1 MVSRESF
8 EYFMK
13 KIVFTIYALL
23 ITLSAQAQTL
33 VSVEF
38 KGSESKESLAAQFRN
53 IANNAVDFYKVTYTT
68 MDVFHEVDT
77 ASGLIIVPRRD
88 QVYSYPRLVFQH
100 GTVASR
106 TDVPSNLQGGYQA
119 GLFFGGL
126 GYVSLLPD
134 FLGLGTSRGL
144 HPYVHA
150 DSEASAAID
159 MLHILDEFA
168 EEVDVIV
175 NDQLFVTGYSQGG
188 HAAMALHK
196 AIEEGAA
203 DFTVTASAPMSGPYS
218 ISGVMRERMTES
230 EETYFYPA
238 YVHFTIVSY
247 NYVYGLY
254 NDIGEVFKPPY
265 VPLLQQFLD
274 EEINLNGLNDRL
286 ISALIQNNGAVVPKF
301 MLQDSIVNAV
311 LSDDM
316 HPMNVALRDNDV
328 FDWNPQAPTR
338 LYYCMADDQV
348 PFENSVVAAE
358 AIRANNAPNFDAIDV
373 NMEADHGECVEPAIL
388 ATALF
393 FGQFW
398 DVSLVSER
406 EPIPSR
412 LIPAFPNPTTG
423 RVQLEGVADIAA
435 VEIYNA
441 QGQRLRVQV
450 LPTQTQQIDLSAF
463 PAGTYTLKFL
473 MPAGIGVS
481 RVVKW

>member
-1 MVSRESF
+1 
-8 EYFMK
+8 MK
-13 KIVFTIYALL
+13 KIVFTLSAFLLL
-23 ITLSAQAQTL
+23 ITAQAQTL

-38 KGSESKESLAAQFRN
+38 KGSETKESLAAQFRN

-68 MDVFHEVDT
+68 TDVFNEVDT

-196 AIEEGAA
+196 AIEEEAA

-230 EETYFYPA
+230 EETYFFPA

-254 NDIGEVFKPPY
+254 DDIGEVFKPPY

-274 EEINLNGLNDRL
+274 EEIDLNGLNDRL
-286 ISALIQNNGAVVPKF
+286 ISTLIQNNGAVVPKF

-348 PFENSVVAAE
+348 PFENSVVAAD

-373 NMEADHGECVEPAIL
+373 DMTADHGGCVEPAIL

-398 DVSLVSER
+398 DVSLVADR

-423 RVQLEGVADIAA
+423 MVQLEGVTNIAA

-450 LPTQTQQIDLSAF
+450 LPTNTNQIDLSGF

-473 MPAGIGVS
+473 LPEGIGVS
-481 RVVKW
+481 RVVKR

>member
-1 MVSRESF
+1 MN
-8 EYFMK
+8 
-13 KIVFTIYALL
+13 KIVFTLTAFVLVL
-23 ITLSAQAQTL
+23 TSQAQTL
-33 VSVEF
+33 LSVEF
-38 KGSESKESLAAQFRN
+38 IGSETKEALAAQFRD
-53 IANNAVDFYKVTYTT
+53 IANNAVDLYKITYTT
-68 MDVFHEVDT
+68 TDVFNEPDT
-77 ASGLIIVPRRD
+77 ASGLIVVPRRD
-88 QVYSYPRLVFQH
+88 EVYSYPRLVFQH

-106 TDVPSNLQGGYQA
+106 TDVPSNLKGGYEA

-150 DSEASAAID
+150 TSEASAAID
-159 MLHILDEFA
+159 MLHALDEFA
-168 EEVDVIV
+168 EQVDVIV
-175 NDQLFVTGYSQGG
+175 NDQLFITGYSQGG

-196 AIEEGAA
+196 AIEDGVA
-203 DFTVTASAPMSGPYS
+203 DFPVTASAPMSGPYS
-218 ISGVMRERMTES
+218 ISGVMRERMTVS

-286 ISALIQNNGAVVPKF
+286 ISALIQNNGAVVPKL
-301 MLQDSIVNAV
+301 MLQDSIISAV
-311 LSDDM
+311 LSDEM
-316 HPMNVALRDNDV
+316 HPMNIALRDNDV
-328 FDWNPQAPTR
+328 FDWTPQAPTR

-348 PFENSVVAAE
+348 PFENSVEAAN
-358 AIRANNAPNFDAIDV
+358 AIGANNAPNFDAIDV
-373 NMEADHGECVEPAIL
+373 NMAADHGECVEPAII

-398 DVSLVSER
+398 DVSLVANR

-412 LIPAFPNPTTG
+412 LIPAFPNPTAG
-423 RVQLEGVADIAA
+423 LVQLEGVTDIAA
-435 VEIYNA
+435 IEVYNA
-441 QGQRLRVQV
+441 QGQRLSVQV
-450 LPTQTQQIDLSAF
+450 LPSNTNQIDLSAY
-463 PAGTYTLKFL
+463 PAGTYTVKFL
-473 MPAGIGVS
+473 LPEGVGVS
-481 RVVKW
+481 RVVKE

>member
-1 MVSRESF
+1 
-8 EYFMK
+8 MK
-13 KIVFTIYALL
+13 KLVFTLSVFL
-23 ITLSAQAQTL
+23 IVIIAQAQTL
-33 VSVEF
+33 VSVEL
-38 KGSESKESLAAQFRN
+38 KGSETKESLAAQFRN

-68 MDVFHEVDT
+68 KDVFNEVDT

-106 TDVPSNLQGGYQA
+106 TDVPSNLQGGYEA

-230 EETYFYPA
+230 EETYFFPA

-254 NDIGEVFKPPY
+254 DDIGEVFKPPY
-265 VPLLQQFLD
+265 VPLLQQF
-274 EEINLNGLNDRL
+274 
-286 ISALIQNNGAVVPKF
+286 
-301 MLQDSIVNAV
+301 LQDSIVNAV

-348 PFENSVVAAE
+348 PFENSVVAAD
-358 AIRANNAPNFDAIDV
+358 AIRANNVPNFDAIDV
-373 NMEADHGECVEPAIL
+373 DMTADHGGCVEPAIL

-398 DVSLVSER
+398 DVSLVADR

-423 RVQLEGVADIAA
+423 MVQLEGVSDIAA
-435 VEIYNA
+435 VEVYNA

-450 LPTQTQQIDLSAF
+450 LPTNTNQIDLSSF

-473 MPAGIGVS
+473 LPEGIGVS
-481 RVVKW
+481 RVVKR

>member
-1 MVSRESF
+1 MKLLFTFFSF
-8 EYFMK
+8 
-13 KIVFTIYALL
+13 LL
-23 ITLSAQAQTL
+23 IASLPAQSL
-33 VSVEF
+33 ISVEE
-38 KGSESKESLAAQFRN
+38 KGSRTKEELAAQFRN
-53 IANNAVDFYKVTYTT
+53 IANNAVDLYKITYTT
-68 MDVFHEVDT
+68 KDVFNELDT
-77 ASGLIIVPRRD
+77 ASGLIVVPRRD
-88 QVYSYPRLVFQH
+88 QQHSYPRLVFQH

-106 TDVPSNLQGGYQA
+106 TDVPSNLEGGYQA

-134 FLGLGTSRGL
+134 FLGLGTSRGT

-150 DSEASAAID
+150 ASEASVAID

-168 EEVDVIV
+168 EQVNVIV

-196 AIEEGAA
+196 AIEEGETG
-203 DFTVTASAPMSGPYS
+203 FEVTASAPMSGPYS
-218 ISGVMRERMTES
+218 ISNVMRERMTNAEFS
-230 EETYFYPA
+230 YFYPA

-254 NDIGEVFKPPY
+254 DDIAEVFKPDY
-265 VPLLQQFLD
+265 VPLLRRFLA
-274 EEINLNGLNDRL
+274 EEIDLNLLNGGL
-286 ISALIQNNGAVVPKF
+286 ITELIANHGAPIPRF
-301 MLQDSIVNAV
+301 MLQDSILNAV
-311 LSDDM
+311 LTDDM
-316 HPMNVALRDNDV
+316 HPVNVALRDNDV
-328 FDWNPQAPTR
+328 FNWKPEAPTR

-358 AIRANNAPNFDAIDV
+358 AIRANGAPDFDALDV
-373 NMEADHGECVEPAIL
+373 NPTADHGECVEPAIL

-398 DVSLVSER
+398 DVSLVASR

-423 RVQLEGVADIAA
+423 RVQLEGVSEIAA
-435 VEIYNA
+435 VEIYDA
-441 QGQRLRVQV
+441 LGQRLRVEV
-450 LPTQTQQIDLSAF
+450 LPSNTNSIDLSSF

-473 MPAGIGVS
+473 LSEGIGVS
-481 RVVKW
+481 RVVKR